1 MKKGFRKF
9 HPRLINYKN
18 FSNEVFRKSLL
29 GKLSKEVF
37 INNEEVLKRFSDI
50 NLQVL
55 NQNAFQKINRN
66 SHW

>member
-9 HPRLINYKN
+9 HPGLINYKN

-37 INNEEVLKRFSDI
+37 INNEKVLKRFSDI

-55 NQNAFQKINRN
+55 NQHAFQKINRN
-66 SHW
+66 NHW